1 MVKSLRS
8 SLLAWGAAALI
19 LGATA
24 ALAINLGTF
33 AAVRASG
40 NQAAE
45 SLLRI
50 ETLLSAVKDAE
61 TGGRGY
67 LLTGDDSFLEPYHQ
81 ALREIEGD
89 LSAAQAVA
97 NDAERRRH
105 LEAIGTLAR
114 AKLDFLRRLVELR
127 RDAGFEAAAA
137 ALGTGEGQDLMRALR
152 EEASALQQIVIRER
166 DNEQRRAWWRAMGS
180 AGMAFGVGGLTTL
193 LLGLAVFV
201 LGRRLAGR
209 ERSIE
214 ALLQER
220 AGAEFERV
228 SAGVLLDA
236 LPVGVLLADAS
247 GRIVRANAEAARI
260 WGGRVPQAS
269 GTGWQGWSVEGGA
282 PLAAADWALA
292 RALRTGGTCTGEAI
306 RIRRLDGE
314 EGVILDSAAPVRDA
328 DGHLLG
334 AVAILQDITGRQ
346 REQDRRMELEAQYRA
361 IVETAEDAIVTI
373 DERGVVQSF
382 NPAAERIFGYP
393 ASEVT
398 GRSIGILMPEPV
410 GRTHD
415 GAVACYAADG
425 QRRVL
430 WHGRELVAR
439 RKDGTEFPI
448 ELSLAEWRTSTG
460 ARRFTGLM
468 RDLTERRRAEAA
480 LRESE
485 RRMRE
490 LQAEFLHVAR
500 MSEIGQMATTLAHE
514 LNQPLAAVANY
525 INGSRRLLDAAE
537 AAEKLPAVRKAL
549 GAAAQQAIHA
559 GQIIRRMRSF
569 VARGDTD
576 KRIEEL
582 DELVQGAAELVSLPA
597 KQRRVEVRLD
607 LRPRGQRVLADRTQ
621 VQQVLVNLMHNAIEA
636 MEESERRS
644 LTVTARPAEAEMIE
658 IAVADTGP
666 GIPPEIAADL
676 FKPFNTTK
684 RSGMGVGLSVC
695 RTIVEAHGGR
705 IQVEPNPGGGTVF
718 RFTLPAA
725 PAPEA
730 EEAGPAQA
738 SAEALAAGQ

>member
-1 MVKSLRS
+1 MKSLRS

-45 SLLRI
+45 TLLRV

-67 LLTGDDSFLEPYHQ
+67 LLTGNEAFLEPYHQ
-81 ALREIEGD
+81 AARQIEGD
-89 LSAAQAVA
+89 LAAAQAMA
-97 NDAERRRH
+97 RDAEQQRH
-105 LEAIGTLAR
+105 LEAIGTLAL
-114 AKLDFLRRLVELR
+114 AKLEFLTRMIELR
-127 RDAGFEAAAA
+127 RDGRGEAAIAIISD
-137 ALGTGEGQDLMRALR
+137 GEGQRLMTALR
-152 EEASALQQIVIRER
+152 DEVSALQQIVIRDR
-166 DNEQRRAWWRAMGS
+166 DEEQHRAWWRAMGS

-193 LLGLAVFV
+193 LLGLAVHV
-201 LGRRLAGR
+201 LRRRLAGR

-214 ALLQER
+214 ALLRAR
-220 AGAEFERV
+220 AGEEFERV

-236 LPVGVLLADAS
+236 LPVGILLADAS
-247 GRIVRANAEAARI
+247 GRILRANAEAVRI
-260 WGGRVPQAS
+260 WGGAVPQAS
-269 GTGWQGWSVEGGA
+269 DTGWQGWSVESGA
-282 PLAAADWALA
+282 PLAPGDWALA
-292 RALRTGGTCTGEAI
+292 RALRTGGTCGGEAI

-334 AVAILQDITGRQ
+334 AVNILQDITGRQ
-346 REQDRRMELEAQYRA
+346 REQDRRTELEAQYRA

-373 DERGVVQSF
+373 DERGMVQSF
-382 NPAAERIFGYP
+382 NPAAERIFGYA
-393 ASEVT
+393 ASEVI
-398 GRSIGILMPEPV
+398 GHSIGVLMPEQMA
-410 GRTHD
+410 RMHD
-415 GAVACYAADG
+415 GAVTRYATSG

-430 WHGRELVAR
+430 WHGRELTAR
-439 RKDGTEFPI
+439 RSDGSEFPI
-448 ELSLAEWRTSTG
+448 ELSLAEWRTSG
-460 ARRFTGLM
+460 GQRRFTGLM

-480 LRESE
+480 LRESD

-490 LQAEFLHVAR
+490 LQAEFLHIAR

-525 INGSRRLLDAAE
+525 INGSRRLLDVAE
-537 AAEKLPAVRKAL
+537 PAEKLPAVRQAL
-549 GAAAQQAIHA
+549 AAAAQQAIHA

-607 LRPRGQRVLADRTQ
+607 LQPRGQRVLADRTQ

-644 LTVTARPAEAEMIE
+644 LTVTARPVEGEMVE

-705 IQVEPNPGGGTVF
+705 IQAEPNPGGGTVF
-718 RFTLPAA
+718 RFTLPAVSA
-725 PAPEA
+725 EGEA
-730 EEAGPAQA
+730 SQLSTETAEAG
-738 SAEALAAGQ
+738 S

>member
-1 MVKSLRS
+1 MKSLRS

-45 SLLRI
+45 TLLRV

-67 LLTGDDSFLEPYHQ
+67 LLTGNEAFLEPYHQ
-81 ALREIEGD
+81 AARQIEGD
-89 LSAAQAVA
+89 LAAAQAMA
-97 NDAERRRH
+97 RDAEQQRH
-105 LEAIGTLAR
+105 LEAIGTLAL
-114 AKLDFLRRLVELR
+114 AKLDFLTRMIELR
-127 RDAGFEAAAA
+127 RDGRGEAAIAIISN
-137 ALGTGEGQDLMRALR
+137 GEGQRLMTALR
-152 EEASALQQIVIRER
+152 DEVSALQQIVIRDR
-166 DNEQRRAWWRAMGS
+166 DEEQHRAWWRAMGS

-193 LLGLAVFV
+193 VLGLAVFE
-201 LGRRLAGR
+201 LRRRLAGR

-214 ALLQER
+214 ALLRAR
-220 AGAEFERV
+220 AGEEFERV

-236 LPVGVLLADAS
+236 LPVGILLADAS
-247 GRIVRANAEAARI
+247 GRILRANAEAVRI
-260 WGGRVPQAS
+260 WGGAVPQAS
-269 GTGWQGWSVEGGA
+269 DTGWQGWSVESGA
-282 PLAAADWALA
+282 PLAPGDWALA
-292 RALRTGGTCTGEAI
+292 RALRTGGTCGGEAI

-346 REQDRRMELEAQYRA
+346 REQDRRTELEAQYRA

-373 DERGVVQSF
+373 DERGMVQSF
-382 NPAAERIFGYP
+382 NPAAERIFGYA
-393 ASEVT
+393 ASEVI
-398 GRSIGILMPEPV
+398 GRSIGVLMPEQMA
-410 GRTHD
+410 RMHD
-415 GAVACYAADG
+415 GAVARYATSG

-430 WHGRELVAR
+430 WHGRELTAR
-439 RKDGTEFPI
+439 RSDGSEFPI
-448 ELSLAEWRTSTG
+448 ELSLAEWRTSG
-460 ARRFTGLM
+460 GQRRFTGLM

-480 LRESE
+480 LRESD

-490 LQAEFLHVAR
+490 LQAEFLHIAR

-537 AAEKLPAVRKAL
+537 PTEKLPAVRQAL
-549 GAAAQQAIHA
+549 AAAAQQAIHA

-597 KQRRVEVRLD
+597 KQRRVEVQLN
-607 LRPRGQRVLADRTQ
+607 LRPQGQRVLADRTQ

-644 LTVTARPAEAEMIE
+644 LTVTAHPVEGEMVE

-705 IQVEPNPGGGTVF
+705 IQAEPNPGGGTVF
-718 RFTLPAA
+718 RFTLPAVSA
-725 PAPEA
+725 EGEPPQPSTEA
-730 EEAGPAQA
+730 AEAG
-738 SAEALAAGQ
+738 S

>member
-1 MVKSLRS
+1 MRSVRS

-45 SLLRI
+45 ALLRV

-67 LLTGDDSFLEPYHQ
+67 LLTGDAAYLEPYHQ

-97 NDAERRRH
+97 SDPERRRH
-105 LEAIGTLAR
+105 LEAIGSLAR
-114 AKLDFLRRLVELR
+114 AKLAFLQRLIELR
-127 RDAGFEAAAA
+127 RSAGFQAAAA

-152 EEASALQQIVIRER
+152 EEASALQRLVIRDR
-166 DNEQRRAWWRAMGS
+166 DEEQRRAWWRAMGS

-193 LLGLAVFV
+193 LLGFAVFV
-201 LGRRLAGR
+201 LRRRLAGR

-214 ALLQER
+214 ALLQEL

-260 WGGRVPQAS
+260 WGGRVPEESIGA
-269 GTGWQGWSVEGGA
+269 WQGWLVESGA
-282 PLAAADWALA
+282 PLAPTDWALA
-292 RALRTGGTCTGEAI
+292 RALQTGETCGGEAI
-306 RIRRLDGE
+306 RIRRQDGE
-314 EGVILDSAAPVRDA
+314 ERVILDSAAAVRDA

-346 REQDRRMELEAQYRA
+346 REQDRRTELEAQYRA

-373 DERGVVQSF
+373 DEAGLVQSF
-382 NPAAERIFGYP
+382 NPAAERIFGYAAP
-393 ASEVT
+393 EVI
-398 GRSIGILMPEPV
+398 GRSIGLLMPEPMA
-410 GRTHD
+410 RMHD
-415 GAVACYAADG
+415 GAVARYAADG

-439 RKDGTEFPI
+439 RSDGSEFPI
-448 ELSLAEWRTSTG
+448 ELSLAEWRTSG
-460 ARRFTGLM
+460 GQRRFTGLM

-480 LRESE
+480 LRESD
-485 RRMRE
+485 RQMRE
-490 LQAEFLHVAR
+490 LQAEFLHIAR

-537 AAEKLPAVRKAL
+537 PAEKLPAVRQAL
-549 GAAAQQAIHA
+549 ASAAQQAIHA

-607 LRPRGQRVLADRTQ
+607 LQPQGQRVLADRTQ

-644 LTVTARPAEAEMIE
+644 LTVTARPAEGEMVE

-666 GIPPEIAADL
+666 GIPPEVAADL

-705 IQVEPNPGGGTVF
+705 IGAEANPGGGTIF
-718 RFTLPAA
+718 RFTLPAV
-725 PAPEA
+725 PVEG
-730 EEAGPAQA
+730 EERPAQP
-738 SAEALAAGQ
+738 SAEAAAAGR

>member
-1 MVKSLRS
+1 MKSLRS

-45 SLLRI
+45 TLLRV

-67 LLTGDDSFLEPYHQ
+67 LLTGNEAFLEPYHQ
-81 ALREIEGD
+81 AARQIEGD
-89 LSAAQAVA
+89 LAAAQAMA
-97 NDAERRRH
+97 RDAEQQRH
-105 LEAIGTLAR
+105 LEAIGTLAL
-114 AKLDFLRRLVELR
+114 AKLDFLTRMIELR
-127 RDAGFEAAAA
+127 RDGRGEAAIAIISD
-137 ALGTGEGQDLMRALR
+137 GEGQRLMTALR
-152 EEASALQQIVIRER
+152 DEVSALQQIVIRDR
-166 DNEQRRAWWRAMGS
+166 DEEQHRAWWRAMGS

-193 LLGLAVFV
+193 VLGLAVFE
-201 LGRRLAGR
+201 LRRRLAGR

-214 ALLQER
+214 ALLRAR
-220 AGAEFERV
+220 AGEEFERV

-236 LPVGVLLADAS
+236 LPVGILLADAS
-247 GRIVRANAEAARI
+247 GRILRANAEAVRI
-260 WGGRVPQAS
+260 WGGAVPPAS
-269 GTGWQGWSVEGGA
+269 DTGWQGWSVESGV
-282 PLAAADWALA
+282 PLAPADWALA
-292 RALRTGGTCTGEAI
+292 RALRTGGTCGGEAI

-346 REQDRRMELEAQYRA
+346 REQDRRTELEAQYRA

-373 DERGVVQSF
+373 DERGMVQSF
-382 NPAAERIFGYP
+382 NPAAERIFGYA
-393 ASEVT
+393 ASEVI
-398 GRSIGILMPEPV
+398 GRSIGVLMPEQMA
-410 GRTHD
+410 RMHD
-415 GAVACYAADG
+415 GAVARYATSG

-430 WHGRELVAR
+430 WHGRELTAR
-439 RKDGTEFPI
+439 RSDGSEFPI
-448 ELSLAEWRTSTG
+448 ELSLAEWRTSG
-460 ARRFTGLM
+460 GQRRFTGLM

-480 LRESE
+480 LRESD

-490 LQAEFLHVAR
+490 LQAEFLHIAR

-537 AAEKLPAVRKAL
+537 PTEKLPAVRQAL
-549 GAAAQQAIHA
+549 AAAAQQAIHA

-597 KQRRVEVRLD
+597 KQRRVEVQLN
-607 LRPRGQRVLADRTQ
+607 LRPQGQRVLADRTQ

-644 LTVTARPAEAEMIE
+644 LTVTAHPVEGEMVE

-705 IQVEPNPGGGTVF
+705 IQAEPNPGGGTVF
-718 RFTLPAA
+718 RFTLPAVSA
-725 PAPEA
+725 EGEPPQPSTEA
-730 EEAGPAQA
+730 AEAG
-738 SAEALAAGQ
+738 S

>member
-1 MVKSLRS
+1 MKSLRS

-45 SLLRI
+45 TLLRV

-67 LLTGDDSFLEPYHQ
+67 LLTGDEAFLEPYHQ
-81 ALREIEGD
+81 AARQIEGD
-89 LSAAQAVA
+89 LAAAQAVA
-97 NDAERRRH
+97 RDAEQRRH
-105 LEAIGTLAR
+105 LEAIGTLAL
-114 AKLDFLRRLVELR
+114 AKLEFLRRMIELR
-127 RDAGFEAAAA
+127 RDGRGEAAIAIISD
-137 ALGTGEGQDLMRALR
+137 GEGQRLMTALR
-152 EEASALQQIVIRER
+152 DEVSALQQIVIRDR
-166 DNEQRRAWWRAMGS
+166 DEEQHRAWWRAMGS

-193 LLGLAVFV
+193 LLGLAVHV
-201 LGRRLAGR
+201 LRRRLAGR

-214 ALLQER
+214 ALLRAR
-220 AGAEFERV
+220 AGEEFERV

-236 LPVGVLLADAS
+236 LPVGILLADAS
-247 GRIVRANAEAARI
+247 GRILRANAEAVRI
-260 WGGRVPQAS
+260 WGGAVPQAS
-269 GTGWQGWSVEGGA
+269 DTGWQGWSVESGA
-282 PLAAADWALA
+282 PLAPGDWALA
-292 RALRTGGTCTGEAI
+292 RALRTCGGEAI

-334 AVAILQDITGRQ
+334 AVNILQDITGRQ
-346 REQDRRMELEAQYRA
+346 REQDRRTELEAQYRA

-373 DERGVVQSF
+373 DERGMVQSF
-382 NPAAERIFGYP
+382 NPAAERIFGYA
-393 ASEVT
+393 ASEVI
-398 GRSIGILMPEPV
+398 GHSIGVLMPEQMA
-410 GRTHD
+410 RMHD
-415 GAVACYAADG
+415 GAVTRYATSG

-430 WHGRELVAR
+430 WHGRELTAR
-439 RKDGTEFPI
+439 RSDGSEFPI
-448 ELSLAEWRTSTG
+448 ELSLAEWRTSG
-460 ARRFTGLM
+460 GQRRFTGLM

-480 LRESE
+480 LRESD

-490 LQAEFLHVAR
+490 LQAEFLHIAR

-525 INGSRRLLDAAE
+525 INGSRRLLDVAE
-537 AAEKLPAVRKAL
+537 PAEKLPAVRQAL
-549 GAAAQQAIHA
+549 AAAAQQAIHA

-607 LRPRGQRVLADRTQ
+607 LQPRGQRVLADRTQ

-644 LTVTARPAEAEMIE
+644 LTVTARPVEGEMVE

-705 IQVEPNPGGGTVF
+705 IQAEPNSGGGTVF
-718 RFTLPAA
+718 RFTLPAVSA
-725 PAPEA
+725 EGEA
-730 EEAGPAQA
+730 SQLSTETAEAG
-738 SAEALAAGQ
+738 S

>member
-1 MVKSLRS
+1 MKSLRS

-45 SLLRI
+45 TLLRV

-67 LLTGDDSFLEPYHQ
+67 LLTGDEAFLEPYHQ
-81 ALREIEGD
+81 AARQIEGD
-89 LSAAQAVA
+89 LAAAQAVA
-97 NDAERRRH
+97 RDAEQRRH
-105 LEAIGTLAR
+105 LEAIGTLAL
-114 AKLDFLRRLVELR
+114 AKLEFLRRMIELR
-127 RDAGFEAAAA
+127 RDGRGEAAIAIISD
-137 ALGTGEGQDLMRALR
+137 GEGQRLMTALR
-152 EEASALQQIVIRER
+152 DEVSALQQIVIRDR
-166 DNEQRRAWWRAMGS
+166 DEEQHRAWWRAMGS

-193 LLGLAVFV
+193 LLGLAVHV
-201 LGRRLAGR
+201 LRRRLAGR

-214 ALLQER
+214 ALLRAR
-220 AGAEFERV
+220 AGEEFERV

-236 LPVGVLLADAS
+236 LPVGILLADAS
-247 GRIVRANAEAARI
+247 GRILRANAEAVRI
-260 WGGRVPQAS
+260 WGGAVPQAS
-269 GTGWQGWSVEGGA
+269 DTGWQGWSVESGA
-282 PLAAADWALA
+282 PLAPGDWALA
-292 RALRTGGTCTGEAI
+292 RALRTGGTCGGEAI

-334 AVAILQDITGRQ
+334 AVNILQDITGRQ
-346 REQDRRMELEAQYRA
+346 REQDRRTELEAQYRA

-373 DERGVVQSF
+373 DERGMVQSF
-382 NPAAERIFGYP
+382 NPAAERIFGYA
-393 ASEVT
+393 ASEVI
-398 GRSIGILMPEPV
+398 GHSIGVLMPEQMA
-410 GRTHD
+410 RMHD
-415 GAVACYAADG
+415 GAVTRYATSG
-425 QRRVL
+425 QRRGL
-430 WHGRELVAR
+430 WHGRELTAR
-439 RKDGTEFPI
+439 RSDGSEFPI
-448 ELSLAEWRTSTG
+448 ELSLAEWRTSG
-460 ARRFTGLM
+460 GQRRFTGLM

-480 LRESE
+480 LRESD

-490 LQAEFLHVAR
+490 LQAEFLHIAR

-525 INGSRRLLDAAE
+525 INGSRRLLDVAE
-537 AAEKLPAVRKAL
+537 PAEKLPAVRQAL
-549 GAAAQQAIHA
+549 AAAAQQAIHA

-607 LRPRGQRVLADRTQ
+607 LQPRGQRVLADRTQ

-644 LTVTARPAEAEMIE
+644 LTVTARPVEGEMVE

-705 IQVEPNPGGGTVF
+705 IQAEPNSGGGTVF
-718 RFTLPAA
+718 RFTLPAVSA
-725 PAPEA
+725 EGEA
-730 EEAGPAQA
+730 SQLSTETAEAG
-738 SAEALAAGQ
+738 S

>member
-1 MVKSLRS
+1 MKSLRS

-45 SLLRI
+45 TLLRV

-67 LLTGDDSFLEPYHQ
+67 LLTGDEAFLEPYHQ
-81 ALREIEGD
+81 AARQIEGD
-89 LSAAQAVA
+89 LAAAQAVA
-97 NDAERRRH
+97 RDAEQRRH
-105 LEAIGTLAR
+105 LEAIGTLAL
-114 AKLDFLRRLVELR
+114 AKLEFLRRMIELR
-127 RDAGFEAAAA
+127 RDGRGEAAIAIISD
-137 ALGTGEGQDLMRALR
+137 GEGQRLMTALR
-152 EEASALQQIVIRER
+152 DEVSALQQIVIRDR
-166 DNEQRRAWWRAMGS
+166 DEEQHRAWWRAMGS

-193 LLGLAVFV
+193 LLGLAVHV
-201 LGRRLAGR
+201 LRRRLAGR

-214 ALLQER
+214 ALLRAR
-220 AGAEFERV
+220 AGEEFERV

-236 LPVGVLLADAS
+236 LPVGILLADAS
-247 GRIVRANAEAARI
+247 GRILRANAEAVRI
-260 WGGRVPQAS
+260 WGGAVPQAS
-269 GTGWQGWSVEGGA
+269 DTGWQGWSVESGA
-282 PLAAADWALA
+282 PLAPGDWALA
-292 RALRTGGTCTGEAI
+292 RALRTGGTCGGEAI

-334 AVAILQDITGRQ
+334 AVNILQDITGRQ
-346 REQDRRMELEAQYRA
+346 REQDRRTELEAQYRA

-373 DERGVVQSF
+373 DERGMVQSF
-382 NPAAERIFGYP
+382 NPAAERIFGYA
-393 ASEVT
+393 ASEVI
-398 GRSIGILMPEPV
+398 GHSIGVLMPEQMA
-410 GRTHD
+410 RMHD
-415 GAVACYAADG
+415 GAVTRYATSG

-430 WHGRELVAR
+430 WHGRELTAR
-439 RKDGTEFPI
+439 RSDGSEFPI
-448 ELSLAEWRTSTG
+448 ELSLAEWRTSG
-460 ARRFTGLM
+460 GQRRFTGLM

-480 LRESE
+480 LRESD

-490 LQAEFLHVAR
+490 LQAEFLHIAR

-525 INGSRRLLDAAE
+525 INGSRRLLDVAE
-537 AAEKLPAVRKAL
+537 PAEKLPAVRQAL
-549 GAAAQQAIHA
+549 AAAAQQAIHA

-607 LRPRGQRVLADRTQ
+607 LQPRGQRVLADRTQ

-644 LTVTARPAEAEMIE
+644 LTVTARPVEGEMVE

-705 IQVEPNPGGGTVF
+705 IQAEPNSGGGTVF
-718 RFTLPAA
+718 RFPLPAVSA
-725 PAPEA
+725 EGEA
-730 EEAGPAQA
+730 SQLSTETAEAG
-738 SAEALAAGQ
+738 S

>member
-1 MVKSLRS
+1 MKSLRS
-8 SLLAWGAAALI
+8 SLLAWGAVALI

-45 SLLRI
+45 TLLRV

-67 LLTGDDSFLEPYHQ
+67 LLTGNEAFLEPYHQ
-81 ALREIEGD
+81 AARQIEGD
-89 LSAAQAVA
+89 LAAAQAVA
-97 NDAERRRH
+97 RDAEQQRH
-105 LEAIGTLAR
+105 LEAIGTLAL
-114 AKLDFLRRLVELR
+114 AKLDFLTRMIELR
-127 RDAGFEAAAA
+127 RDGRGEAAIAIISD
-137 ALGTGEGQDLMRALR
+137 GEGQRLMTALR
-152 EEASALQQIVIRER
+152 DEVSALQQIVIRDR
-166 DNEQRRAWWRAMGS
+166 DEEQHRAWWRAMGS

-193 LLGLAVFV
+193 VLGLAVFE
-201 LGRRLAGR
+201 LRRRLAGR

-214 ALLQER
+214 ALLRAR
-220 AGAEFERV
+220 AGEEFERV

-236 LPVGVLLADAS
+236 LPVGILLADAS
-247 GRIVRANAEAARI
+247 GRILRANAEAVRI
-260 WGGRVPQAS
+260 WGGAVPPAS
-269 GTGWQGWSVEGGA
+269 DTGWQGWSVESGA
-282 PLAAADWALA
+282 PLAPADWALA
-292 RALRTGGTCTGEAI
+292 RALRTGGTCGGEAI

-346 REQDRRMELEAQYRA
+346 REQDRRTELEAQYRA

-373 DERGVVQSF
+373 DERGMVQSF
-382 NPAAERIFGYP
+382 NPAAERIFGYA
-393 ASEVT
+393 ASEVI
-398 GRSIGILMPEPV
+398 GRSIGVLMPEQMA
-410 GRTHD
+410 RMHD
-415 GAVACYAADG
+415 GAVARYATSG

-430 WHGRELVAR
+430 WHGRELTAR
-439 RKDGTEFPI
+439 RSDGSEFPI
-448 ELSLAEWRTSTG
+448 ELSLAEWRTSG
-460 ARRFTGLM
+460 GQRRFTGLM

-480 LRESE
+480 LRESD

-490 LQAEFLHVAR
+490 LQAEFLHIAR

-525 INGSRRLLDAAE
+525 INGSRRLLDATE
-537 AAEKLPAVRKAL
+537 PAEKLPAVRQAL
-549 GAAAQQAIHA
+549 AAAAQQAIHA

-597 KQRRVEVRLD
+597 KQRRVEVQLD
-607 LRPRGQRVLADRTQ
+607 LRPQGQRVLADRTQ

-644 LTVTARPAEAEMIE
+644 LTVTAHPVEGEMVE

-705 IQVEPNPGGGTVF
+705 IQAEPNPGGGTVF
-718 RFTLPAA
+718 RFTLPAVSA
-725 PAPEA
+725 EGEPPQPSTEA
-730 EEAGPAQA
+730 AEAG
-738 SAEALAAGQ
+738 S